1 MRWRIRQ
8 VSLSRTLEERG
19 REERRE
25 RKERKREGVY
35 DDNRI
40 ISLLLVDVYDEKHD
54 LLKK

>member
-19 REERRE
+19 REERR
-25 RKERKREGVY
+25 ERKREGVY

>member
-1 MRWRIRQ
+1 M
-8 VSLSRTLEERG
+8 SLSRTLEERG